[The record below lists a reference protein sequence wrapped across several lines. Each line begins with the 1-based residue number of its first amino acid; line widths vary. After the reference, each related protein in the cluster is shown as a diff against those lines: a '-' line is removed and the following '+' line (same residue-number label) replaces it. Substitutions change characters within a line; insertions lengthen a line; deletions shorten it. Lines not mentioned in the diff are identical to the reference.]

1 MEMALLEAH
10 DLVKRYGRRTVV
22 DGVNFTVK
30 AGEVVGLLGSNG
42 AGKTTSFRM
51 VTGLIRPNT
60 GQVFLAGSDVTH
72 WPMYRRARLGMG
84 YLSQETSIFRKLTV
98 EQNLLAIL
106 ETMPVPQGQSARTY
120 RRAIALDLLNKFGL
134 VALKDNAAHSLSG
147 GEKRR
152 LEIARCLVTDPALIL
167 LDEPFTGIDPKTI
180 SDIQEIVLALRDE
193 GIGILLTDHNVDR
206 TLEITNRAYVI
217 RAGKVFAHGSPAEI
231 VNNPE
236 VREYY
241 LGHGY
246 DARNY
251 GGAAAA

>member
-10 DLVKRYGRRTVV
+10 GLVKYYGRRTVV
-22 DGVNFTVK
+22 DGVSFTVK

-51 VTGLIRPNT
+51 VTGMIRPKA
-60 GQVFLAGSDVTH
+60 GQVFLAGTDVTH

-84 YLSQETSIFRKLTV
+84 YLSQDTSIFRKLTV

-106 ETMPVPQGQSARTY
+106 ETMPVPQGHNGNKY
-120 RRAIALDLLNKFGL
+120 RRAIALDLLRKFGL
-134 VALKDNAAHSLSG
+134 VDLKDSAAQSLSG

-180 SDIQEIVLALRDE
+180 ADIQEIVLALRDE

-217 RAGKVFAHGSPAEI
+217 RAGKVFAHGTPGEI

-241 LGHGY
+241 LG
-246 DARNY
+246 RNY
-251 GGAAAA
+251 GGGAAAA